1 MFSAYPGQPLVS
13 HVPYVRDNADIYG
26 TTCTPRFR
34 VRTIETLGETNCEL
48 ATQVG
53 QSGRFKMRSDASD
66 SLESNRV
73 NTIVALV
80 Q

>member
-1 MFSAYPGQPLVS
+1 MYEPTQTSVVLHPNFELVLD
-13 HVPYVRDNADIYG
+13 V
-26 TTCTPRFR
+26 
-34 VRTIETLGETNCEL
+34 ETLGETNCEL

-53 QSGRFKMRSDASD
+53 QSGWFKMRSDASD